1 MKEIFLVITGFIS
14 IACSGQTRYADS
26 LTNLLKDERVPIKRF
41 NLFNEI
47 LEDEVK
53 SGTNIDTSMCIQL
66 LSLSHDLRNDS
77 LTAIAYNMAGSYNA
91 RNGDYTTALEYLF
104 KAVPLAEKAKDKRR
118 ISSLYFDISLTYII
132 LNNMKEALYYNYKGA
147 EKLPDKSSL
156 QYDFM
161 SAQFDRNMV
170 RYYLQLHK
178 PEEALPY
185 LRHLEQVGI
194 KLKTPVIRLPSL
206 FLSGAAY
213 EQLANQEAASNYFSK
228 AATLADSISSLGLK
242 WTNDKYYIP
251 YLIREGNYNVAKK
264 RALVLLKL
272 GEVHNNWDVK
282 LTAADFLRTVFSK
295 TRQVDSA
302 YYYLQA
308 EMSMKD
314 SFLVQNNN
322 DKAQVLAFNEKLRNM
337 EELRRN
343 EIRAK
348 QQEQSRVW
356 AMVGLGI
363 SILVILFIYQL
374 RKRRREMHRKLAGQR
389 EQISRDL
396 HDNVGAQLTY
406 IKGNIDWLIDGK
418 GGLSHEE
425 EMKKLEV
432 VSDTSTNIM
441 NDLRETIWVIKK
453 EHIKLDELADRLKS
467 YLQKQI
473 SFCPGIDIEI
483 MEDIRKNYNFPPT
496 ESLNTYR
503 ICQEAIAN
511 IIRHAGATRIVMLIK
526 AGKQWDYFF
535 SISDNGEGFA
545 LQKDYDG
552 HYGLLNMEER
562 AKEIGAQ
569 LSIDSEPGKG
579 TKVTLVK
586 FS

>member
-1 MKEIFLVITGFIS
+1 
-14 IACSGQTRYADS
+14 
-26 LTNLLKDERVPIKRF
+26 
-41 NLFNEI
+41 
-47 LEDEVK
+47 
-53 SGTNIDTSMCIQL
+53 
-66 LSLSHDLRNDS
+66 
-77 LTAIAYNMAGSYNA
+77 
-91 RNGDYTTALEYLF
+91 
-104 KAVPLAEKAKDKRR
+104 
-118 ISSLYFDISLTYII
+118 
-132 LNNMKEALYYNYKGA
+132 
-147 EKLPDKSSL
+147 
-156 QYDFM
+156 
-161 SAQFDRNMV
+161 
-170 RYYLQLHK
+170 
-178 PEEALPY
+178 
-185 LRHLEQVGI
+185 
-194 KLKTPVIRLPSL
+194 
-206 FLSGAAY
+206 
-213 EQLANQEAASNYFSK
+213 
-228 AATLADSISSLGLK
+228 
-242 WTNDKYYIP
+242 
-251 YLIREGNYNVAKK
+251 
-264 RALVLLKL
+264 
-272 GEVHNNWDVK
+272 
-282 LTAADFLRTVFSK
+282 
-295 TRQVDSA
+295 
-302 YYYLQA
+302 
-308 EMSMKD
+308 
-314 SFLVQNNN
+314 
-322 DKAQVLAFNEKLRNM
+322 
-337 EELRRN
+337 
-343 EIRAK
+343 
-348 QQEQSRVW
+348 
-356 AMVGLGI
+356 MVGLGI